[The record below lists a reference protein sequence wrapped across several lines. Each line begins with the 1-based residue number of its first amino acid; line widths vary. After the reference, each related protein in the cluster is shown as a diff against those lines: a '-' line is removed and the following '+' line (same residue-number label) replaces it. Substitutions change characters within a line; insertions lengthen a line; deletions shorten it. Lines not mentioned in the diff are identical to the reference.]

1 MLGNATI
8 NASINTMPRKLS
20 CKLDAGNSNII
31 TDVKRLTYASD
42 WSGSIAVGQVVS
54 SYISV
59 TIPTPTFSIAGV
71 NVALSMGIG
80 TTVTWTEIG
89 DFRIDEESVRTKQ
102 GYTGFTAYDKLYYSI
117 NTYQSALT
125 FPATLQQVLNEVC
138 GQIGVTSPSLSAT
151 ENITLQEN
159 TLDGYT
165 LRDVLGFIAGYC
177 GKNAYL
183 SPNGVVEFRWFSSAS
198 YTADGTRANIPYI
211 GENDCTIRR
220 WICQTQE
227 GTLTSGSGEG
237 LYFTCPFMTQARLDS
252 LAANQQLVAYRKADV
267 DIPFGNYLLQS
278 GDIIT
283 VSTTGSN
290 LTVPIMANSWT
301 YDGGVS
307 SSVSS
312 YGATDYTGTANNAE
326 RSVSAQRVLRILNEK
341 QAANRVSQAITEA
354 TDTITGANG
363 GVMRINMG
371 QDGKPAE
378 LLILS
383 NDTPGLTPTIQNAT
397 RVFRLNENGL
407 GYAYNSSGNAYAGP
421 YATAITANGLIV
433 TDRFVGNT
441 ISGVKVESTQNTTN
455 ASQIVLED
463 GAYKVNDVFNDT
475 VYPVGQIAYKQQTGV
490 YDNDTLAVEVVH
502 GKNFTIGEVGAP
514 KFAFYSDPD
523 PNQGQEMFHFIGNV
537 NMLNN
542 DIIILSLSDSNSSH
556 SLIDI
561 ITELQQRV
569 LDLETRLNNANV

>member
-59 TIPTPTFSIAGV
+59 TVPTPNFSIAGV

-80 TTVTWTEIG
+80 DPVTWTKIG

-102 GYTGFTAYDKLYYSI
+102 GYTGFTAFDKLYYSV

-159 TLDGYT
+159 TLDGYN

-267 DIPFGNYLLQS
+267 DVPFGNYLLQS

-290 LTVPIMANSWT
+290 LTLPIMSNSWT

-326 RSVSAQRVLRILNEK
+326 HSVSAQRVLRILSEK
-341 QAANRVSQAITEA
+341 QAANRVSAAITEA
-354 TDTITGANG
+354 TDTITGATG
-363 GVMRINMG
+363 GIMRINMG
-371 QDGKPAE
+371 ANGKPAE
-378 LLILS
+378 LLIL
-383 NDTPGLTPTIQNAT
+383 DTGDINTAT

-407 GYAYNSSGNAYAGP
+407 GYAYNSNGNAYAGP

-441 ISGVKVESTQNTTN
+441 ISGVTVKSTQNTAN

-463 GAYKVNDVFNDT
+463 GTYKVNDVYNDT
-475 VYPVGQIAYKQQTGV
+475 VYPVGQIAYKQQTGI
-490 YDNDTLAVEVVH
+490 YDNDTMAIEVVH

-523 PNQGQEMFHFIGNV
+523 PTQGQEMFHFIGNV
-537 NMLNN
+537 NMLYN
-542 DIIILSLSDSNSSH
+542 DIKMLSLSDSNSSH

-561 ITELQQRV
+561 ITELQQKV
-569 LDLETRLNNANV
+569 ADLEAALGV